1 MSGVHITLH
10 YEGYGGAKSVCDVL
24 IEHSRP
30 PGTILVTVSQREEDN
45 AGTSITNGAEV
56 IATEVAKTMP
66 SASMP
71 EVRFVEHYQA
81 RPSLRGPVYD
91 EVTFTWSEDRQ
102 ASRPQWRRL
111 GVDGYQQLRAELGI
125 RND

>member
-10 YEGYGGAKSVCDVL
+10 YEGYGGVKSVCDVL
-24 IEHSRP
+24 IEHSQP
-30 PGTILVTVSQREEDN
+30 PGTILVTVSQREEDD
-45 AGTSITNGAEV
+45 AGTSITNRAEV

-66 SASMP
+66 SALMP
-71 EVRFVEHYQA
+71 EVRFVEHYEA

-91 EVTFTWSEDRQ
+91 EVTFTWSDRQ
-102 ASRPQWRRL
+102 ASSPRWRRL

-125 RND
+125 PNE